1 MCELKVTRKDGGG
14 LLSSKTPTICYMGI
28 DQSYTGY
35 AMTLIGTDGTRYHTW
50 LAKSPSTCDPIDRLV
65 ALREFV
71 KGVFENLNP
80 DLFFVGAVAMEGY
93 AYSSTMGHMAGE
105 LGGVTKLLLNDMGMR
120 PTIVAPAQLKKY
132 ITGKGTGVKKNQI
145 LLHVFKKWDI
155 EFSDDNMAD
164 SYGLARIA
172 AKLSSTSYEEDVIKA
187 LVHFTHNPDV

>member
-1 MCELKVTRKDGGG
+1 MCQLKITEKDGG
-14 LLSSKTPTICYMGI
+14 LLKLKSSSICSMGI

-35 AMTLIGTDGTRYHTW
+35 AMTLINADGSKYHTW
-50 LAKSPSTCDPIDRLV
+50 LAKSPSSCDPIDRLV

-71 KGVFENLNP
+71 KSVFENLNP

-105 LGGVTKLLLNDMGMR
+105 LGGATKLVLNDMGMR
-120 PTIVAPAQLKKY
+120 PTLVAPAQLKKY

-145 LLHVFKKWDI
+145 LLHVFKKWGI

-172 AKLSSTSYEEDVIKA
+172 AKLSETAYEEDIVSS
-187 LVHFTHNPDV
+187 LDHFTLSQDV